1 MNFIQPIS
9 EELFRSKYMING
21 EATPEQVFADV
32 AAEIARV
39 EDPKHREEVQ
49 KQFEEL
55 LSSGKFIPG
64 GRILANARSYTS
76 LKSRNYNNCFTIDI
90 DDSMEGIYSSVYEDA
105 MISRMGGGVGFDVS
119 KIRPEGSKT
128 SNGGDASGP
137 ISFLEVFNASAKTI
151 QSGGSRRCLPLWYE
165 VVTDQDGTSKKIGD
179 LVIGDLI
186 YFDGEKYS
194 VNEIYHNG
202 KQDLVKIVTK
212 NGWHVSTA
220 NHKWLVYD
228 LKTGELVWKEAK
240 ELAKPDQGP
249 LYAFIVPKQPFN
261 ELPH

>member
-1 MNFIQPIS
+1 MEFLQAIS
-9 EELFRSKYMING
+9 EEIFNQKYRLH
-21 EATPEQVFADV
+21 EEKSVEQVFSDV
-32 AAEIARV
+32 AEEIASV
-39 EDPKHREEVQ
+39 ERPEIRDQ
-49 KQFEEL
+49 IKQEFEDL
-55 LSSGKFIPG
+55 MSSGKFMPG
-64 GRILANARSYTS
+64 GRILANARTYTPE
-76 LKSRNYNNCFTIDI
+76 KSRNYNNCFTIDI
-90 DDSMEGIYSSVYEDA
+90 EDSMEGIYTSIYEDA

-119 KIRPEGSKT
+119 KLRPEGSKT

-137 ISFLEVFNASAKTI
+137 LSFLEVFNASAKTI

-165 VVTDQDGTSKKIGD
+165 VITDQNGTSKKIGD

-212 NGWHVSTA
+212 NGWHVSTS

-228 LKTGELVWKEAK
+228 LKTEELVWKEAK

-249 LYAFIVPKQPFN
+249 LYAFLVPKQPSS
-261 ELPH
+261 ETPH